1 MDLSFDSLSILFGGQ
16 NIAGVRPPAQEPLP
30 GFENV
35 FGINWIAN
43 QNLVILFIF
52 NVTTEV
58 NGTFTCLVRT
68 VRGALTFA
76 FSSNVQVNVVG
87 KIKKLYSTVS

>member
-1 MDLSFDSLSILFGGQ
+1 MDLSFDSLSIFFGGQ
-16 NIAGVRPPAQEPLP
+16 NIAGVRPPVQEPLP
-30 GFENV
+30 GFENQ
-35 FGINWIAN
+35 FGINWIGS

-58 NGTFTCLVRT
+58 NGTFTCMVRT
-68 VRGALTFA
+68 VRGAGTFL

-87 KIKKLYSTVS
+87 KVKKLYCTFS